1 MSQESKTAFVI
12 GKMDIPKY
20 RSDFLLTYAV
30 GGNSQTLILEY
41 DGVEF
46 HFKNPYEVNSFN
58 FSQAYLDYDISRQL
72 ELESYGYRFLRINKF
87 NFRPQVNGESEGDV
101 LNTLLE
107 SKFQTYAQN

>member
-58 FSQAYLDYDISRQL
+58 FSQAYLDYDTARQL

-87 NFRPQVNGESEGDV
+87 NLRPKTKEQTEADV
-101 LNTLLE
+101 LNALLE
-107 SKFQTYAQN
+107 GKFQTYA